1 MRIKLYFTLE
11 NTKLPIDYRR
21 SIISFIK
28 LSLSEY
34 SENEFEKYYN
44 QKDNIIKPYSFS
56 IFFRQP
62 QINGQEIILEEKR
75 FEMNMTIENYETAI
89 TIYNAFN
96 HQKNKKFSINQNSWI
111 LQNIVLIPEKEI
123 KENKIII
130 KFQAPLC
137 VRQRKENK
145 DYYYS
150 FENEEFEETL
160 KMNIKEQLKIANVPT
175 EEVDTFK
182 IAPIK
187 AKKVIIKFYEKQ
199 IECSTGI
206 FKLEGDIELLN
217 YLYKAG
223 IGSKH
228 SARIWDVSNCLKGGA
243 KLKIKVYLNDWFFNA
258 GIVGFLKILEENHD
272 EFAIRRNNY
281 IEFNTEN
288 LKNFHKYYFNYFFK
302 KYNIA
307 ENVKNRTRNLF
318 NYLEN
323 NIEAV
328 FEDKD
333 KEKERKDKIKLNKKY
348 IKEAIKKQLDKIKKI
363 DEIIYEEMKE
373 QYEQIDKVNTKQEI
387 VEIKEKL
394 ISNIEKENIN
404 KRLTLNLF
412 KSILSNTYYG
422 QPSFLNVVKTAL
434 SYEEQQKVMYKDYI
448 SNIVE
453 TGFINGIMQNE
464 YSIEQVK
471 EYIENS
477 KERNITQDIEKIY
490 LKIKKDYIDKSKTI
504 EDIQKYLKEK
514 VIKRCSMC
522 ENEMGLTTNY
532 SEGNFVPLAISSNN
546 AKNFFW
552 NQNVNMPIC
561 DVCKLILFCIPAG
574 MTTIAKTIKEN
585 GEYREKQLLSFVNYD
600 TDINRLYKTNINFGN
615 KSRYENKN
623 ENENPYSELIL
634 DIVDQDKQVSMWQLE
649 NIFVVEIEAEYG
661 AYSRIEYFNI
671 KRYMSIFFT
680 RYAQKT
686 LSKIWDYRYRLQI
699 VDCIMKNKDIKYI
712 INERLRDE
720 MKKGEKKNGY
730 NSFLA
735 ARIRTILNTLKKEGK
750 EVEDIKKN
758 DDKLYVIYNLG
769 IQIHEELKHNN
780 EDNKL
785 DGYTY
790 KMLNSVKA
798 GNKKEFIDIVIRL
811 HMAMGKDVSPIFIET
826 MQTTG
831 LDFESIGHSFLAG
844 LISNKYGKKEEEKIN
859 G

>member
-11 NTKLPIDYRR
+11 NNKIPIDYRR

-34 SENEFEKYYN
+34 SENEFKKYYN
-44 QKDNIIKPYSFS
+44 QKDNIIKPYAFS
-56 IFFRQP
+56 VFFRHP
-62 QINGQEIILEEKR
+62 QISAQEIIVEDKQ

-89 TIYNAFN
+89 TLYNAFN
-96 HQKNKKFSINQNSWI
+96 HQKNKKFSINQNSWK

-130 KFQAPLC
+130 KFQSPLC
-137 VRQRKENK
+137 TRERNQNK

-150 FENEEFEETL
+150 FENERFEETL
-160 KMNIKEQLKIANVPT
+160 KMNIKEQLRITNISV
-175 EEVDTFK
+175 ESVDTLK
-182 IAPIK
+182 ITPIK

-199 IECSTGI
+199 IECSTGV
-206 FKLEGDIELLN
+206 FALEGDIELLS

-223 IGSKH
+223 MGSKH
-228 SARIWDVSNCLKGGA
+228 SVRIRDVSNCLKGGA

-258 GIVGFLKILEENHD
+258 GIVGFLRILEDNED
-272 EFAIRRNNY
+272 EFAIKRNNY
-281 IEFNTEN
+281 IEFDTED
-288 LKNFHKYYFNYFFK
+288 LRNFHKYYFNYFFK
-302 KYNIA
+302 KYNVA
-307 ENVKNRTRNLF
+307 ESVKIRTERLF
-318 NYLEN
+318 EYLEN
-323 NIEAV
+323 DIEV
-328 FEDKD
+328 VCEDKD
-333 KEKERKDKIKLNKKY
+333 KEKERKEKIKSNKKY
-348 IKEAIKKQLDKIKKI
+348 IKDTIKKQLDKIKKI
-363 DEIIYEEMKE
+363 DETTYEEMKE
-373 QYEQIDKVNTKQEI
+373 QYERIDKSSTKQEI
-387 VEIKEKL
+387 IEIKEKL
-394 ISNIEKENIN
+394 ISNIEKDNIN
-404 KRLTLNLF
+404 KRITLNLF

-422 QPSFLNVVKTAL
+422 QPSFLNVIKTSL
-434 SYEEQQKVMYKDYI
+434 SYEEQQELMYKDYV

-464 YSIEQVK
+464 YSIEQIK
-471 EYIENS
+471 EYIENA
-477 KERNITQDIEKIY
+477 KESNITQDIEKIY
-490 LKIKKDYIDKSKTI
+490 TKIEKDYIDKSKTI
-504 EDIQKYLKEK
+504 EDIQKYLKDK

-522 ENEMGLTTNY
+522 ENEIGLTTNY
-532 SEGNFVPLAISSNN
+532 SEGNFVPLAISSDN
-546 AKNFFW
+546 ARNFFW

-574 MTTIAKTIKEN
+574 MTTITKTIKEN

-600 TDINRLYKTNINFGN
+600 TKIDMLYRTNINFGN

-623 ENENPYSELIL
+623 ENPYSELIL
-634 DIVDQDKQVSMWQLE
+634 DIVEQDKQVSMWQLE

-680 RYAQKT
+680 QYAEKT

-699 VDCIMKNKDIKYI
+699 VDYIMKNKDIKYI
-712 INERLRDE
+712 INDRLIDE
-720 MKKGEKKNGY
+720 IKKGEKKNGY

-735 ARIRTILNTLKKEGK
+735 TQIRMILNILKKEGK

-769 IQIHEELKHNN
+769 VQIHEELKSKG

-790 KMLNSVKA
+790 KMLNSIKA
-798 GNKKEFIDIVIRL
+798 GNKKEFMDIVIRL

-844 LISNKYGKKEEEKIN
+844 LISNKYERKEEEKVEK
-859 G
+859 

>member
-1 MRIKLYFTLE
+1 MRMKLYFILE
-11 NTKLPIDYRR
+11 NEKMPIDYRR

-34 SENEFEKYYN
+34 SENEFKNYYN
-44 QKDNIIKPYSFS
+44 EKDNIVKPYAFS

-62 QINGQEIILEEKR
+62 QINGQEIILEDKR
-75 FEMNMTIENYETAI
+75 FEMNITVENYETAI

-96 HQKNKKFSINQNSWI
+96 HQKNKKFSINQNSWT

-123 KENKIII
+123 KESKIII

-137 VRQRKENK
+137 VRKREENK

-150 FENEEFEETL
+150 FEDEKFEETL
-160 KMNIKEQLKIANVPT
+160 KMNIKEQLKITSIPA
-175 EEVDTFK
+175 ELVDTLK

-206 FKLEGDIELLN
+206 FELEGDIELLS

-223 IGSKH
+223 VGSKH
-228 SARIWDVSNCLKGGA
+228 SARIRDVSNCLKGGA
-243 KLKIKVYLNDWFFNA
+243 KLKIKVYLNDWFYNA
-258 GIVGFLKILEENHD
+258 GIVGFLRILESNKD
-272 EFAIRRNNY
+272 EFAIRKNNY
-281 IEFNTEN
+281 IEFDTEN
-288 LKNFHKYYFNYFFK
+288 LRNFHKYYFNYFFK
-302 KYNIA
+302 KYNVA
-307 ENVKNRTRNLF
+307 ESVKTRTENPF

-323 NIEAV
+323 NIEV
-328 FEDKD
+328 VLDDKE
-333 KEKERKDKIKLNKKY
+333 KEKERKNKIKSSIKY

-363 DEIIYEEMKE
+363 DEITYEEMKE
-373 QYEQIDKVNTKQEI
+373 QYDQIDKANTKQEI
-387 VEIKEKL
+387 IEIKEKL
-394 ISNIEKENIN
+394 ISNIEKNNIN

-434 SYEEQQKVMYKDYI
+434 SYEEQQEVMYKDYI

-464 YSIEQVK
+464 YSIEQIK

-477 KERNITQDIEKIY
+477 KESNLTQDIEKIY
-490 LKIKKDYIDKSKTI
+490 LKIEKDYIDKSKTV
-504 EDIQKYLKEK
+504 EDMQKYLKEK
-514 VIKRCSMC
+514 VIQRCSMC
-522 ENEMGLTTNY
+522 ENEIGLTTNY
-532 SEGNFVPLAISSNN
+532 SEGNFVPLAISSDN
-546 AKNFFW
+546 ARNFFW

-574 MTTIAKTIKEN
+574 MTTITKTIKEN

-600 TDINRLYKTNINFGN
+600 TKIDMLYKTNVNFGN

-623 ENENPYSELIL
+623 ENPYSELIL
-634 DIVDQDKQVSMWQLE
+634 DIVEQDKQVSTWQLE
-649 NIFVVEIEAEYG
+649 NIFVVELEAEYG

-671 KRYMSIFFT
+671 KRYMSKFFT
-680 RYAQKT
+680 QYAEKT

-699 VDCIMKNKDIKYI
+699 VDYIMKNKDIKYI
-712 INERLRDE
+712 INDRLRDE
-720 MKKGEKKNGY
+720 IKNGEKKNGY

-735 ARIRTILNTLKKEGK
+735 TQIRMILNTLKKEGK

-758 DDKLYVIYNLG
+758 NDKLYVIYNLG
-769 IQIHEELKHNN
+769 VQIHSELKNKG

-790 KMLNSVKA
+790 KMLNSIKA
-798 GNKKEFIDIVIRL
+798 ENKKEFMDIVIRL

-844 LISNKYGKKEEEKIN
+844 LISNKYEKKEEEKIN

>member
-11 NTKLPIDYRR
+11 NNKIPIDYRR

-34 SENEFEKYYN
+34 SENEFKKYYN
-44 QKDNIIKPYSFS
+44 QKDNIIKPYAFS
-56 IFFRQP
+56 VFFRHP
-62 QINGQEIILEEKR
+62 QISAQEIIVEDKQ

-89 TIYNAFN
+89 TLYNAFN
-96 HQKNKKFSINQNSWI
+96 HQKNKKFSINQNSWK

-130 KFQAPLC
+130 KFQSPLC
-137 VRQRKENK
+137 TRERNQNK

-150 FENEEFEETL
+150 FENEKFEETL
-160 KMNIKEQLKIANVPT
+160 KMNIKEQLRITNISV
-175 EEVDTFK
+175 ESVDTLK
-182 IAPIK
+182 ITPIK

-199 IECSTGI
+199 IECSTGV
-206 FKLEGDIELLN
+206 FALEGDIELLS

-223 IGSKH
+223 MGSKH
-228 SARIWDVSNCLKGGA
+228 SVRIRDVSNCLKGGA

-258 GIVGFLKILEENHD
+258 GIVGFLRILEDNED
-272 EFAIRRNNY
+272 EFAIKRNNY
-281 IEFNTEN
+281 IEFDTED
-288 LKNFHKYYFNYFFK
+288 LRNFHKYYFNYFFK
-302 KYNIA
+302 KYNVA
-307 ENVKNRTRNLF
+307 ESVKIRTERLF
-318 NYLEN
+318 EYLEN
-323 NIEAV
+323 NIEV
-328 FEDKD
+328 VCEDKD
-333 KEKERKDKIKLNKKY
+333 KEKERKEKIKSNKKY
-348 IKEAIKKQLDKIKKI
+348 IKDTIKKQLDKIKKI
-363 DEIIYEEMKE
+363 DETTYEEMKE
-373 QYEQIDKVNTKQEI
+373 QYERIDKSSTKQEI
-387 VEIKEKL
+387 IEIKEKL
-394 ISNIEKENIN
+394 ISNIEKDNIN
-404 KRLTLNLF
+404 KRITLNLF

-422 QPSFLNVVKTAL
+422 QPSFLNVIKTSL
-434 SYEEQQKVMYKDYI
+434 SYEEQQELMYKDYV

-464 YSIEQVK
+464 YSIEQIK
-471 EYIENS
+471 EYIENA
-477 KERNITQDIEKIY
+477 KESNITQDIEKIY
-490 LKIKKDYIDKSKTI
+490 TKIEKDYIDKSKTI
-504 EDIQKYLKEK
+504 EDIQKYLKDK

-522 ENEMGLTTNY
+522 ENEIGLTTNY
-532 SEGNFVPLAISSNN
+532 SEGNFVPLAISSDN
-546 AKNFFW
+546 ARNFFW

-574 MTTIAKTIKEN
+574 MTTITKTIKEN

-600 TDINRLYKTNINFGN
+600 TKIDMLYRTNINFGN

-623 ENENPYSELIL
+623 ENPYSELIL
-634 DIVDQDKQVSMWQLE
+634 DIVEQDKQVSMWQLE

-680 RYAQKT
+680 QYAEKT

-699 VDCIMKNKDIKYI
+699 VDYIMKNKDIKYI
-712 INERLRDE
+712 INDRLIDE
-720 MKKGEKKNGY
+720 IKKGEKKNGY

-735 ARIRTILNTLKKEGK
+735 TQIRMILNILKKEGK

-769 IQIHEELKHNN
+769 VQIHEELKSKG

-790 KMLNSVKA
+790 KMLNSIKA
-798 GNKKEFIDIVIRL
+798 GNKKEFMDIVIRL

-844 LISNKYGKKEEEKIN
+844 LISNKYERKEEEKVEK
-859 G
+859 